1 MLNRAVRSEIP
12 RMLGQRV
19 ETLYFDLLQFL
30 YHLALAVLV
39 GGMLV
44 LGTAVAPALFGP
56 RDSSHRE
63 PPAVTRTQAGAL
75 FGAVLARF
83 DGYAI
88 LALVVLVVTSALK
101 SSFEVTGTPEPAP
114 ELTQEPLVADLRE
127 RGVALVLSRP
137 RILFFGVRHDL
148 VVGAAVVR
156 EGRILTALAHQV
168 RALED
173 VCRDVHLVI
182 RRAEDPVRDDRRI
195 GRPALRPETR

>member
-12 RMLGQRV
+12 RMLSQRV
-19 ETLYFDLLQFL
+19 ETLYLELLRFL
-30 YHLALAVLV
+30 YRLALAVLV

-56 RDSSHRE
+56 RDSSPRE

-101 SSFEVTGTPEPAP
+101 SRFEVTGPPEPRLAARW
-114 ELTQEPLVADLRE
+114 V
-127 RGVALVLSRP
+127 
-137 RILFFGVRHDL
+137 ILLFL
-148 VVGAAVVR
+148 
-156 EGRILTALAHQV
+156 ALATLYS
-168 RALED
+168 RACANPVARSLRTATAGFAALPAGAPARVEFA
-173 VCRDVHLVI
+173 RPHARS
-182 RRAEDPVRDDRRI
+182 RRAV
-195 GRPALRPETR
+195 PAAAALGPL

>member
-1 MLNRAVRSEIP
+1 
-12 RMLGQRV
+12 MLGRRV

-101 SSFEVTGTPEPAP
+101 SGFEVTGTPEPRLAARWVILLFLALATLYSSAWANPVARSIRKATAGFDDLPAGAP
-114 ELTQEPLVADLRE
+114 ARVEFARLHQR
-127 RGVALVLSRP
+127 SR
-137 RILFFGVRHDL
+137 RAMSV
-148 VVGAAVVR
+148 AAVL
-156 EGRILTALAHQV
+156 GLLALF
-168 RALED
+168 LS
-173 VCRDVHLVI
+173 
-182 RRAEDPVRDDRRI
+182 
-195 GRPALRPETR
+195 